1 MTDMNTVTVSR
12 KVAWSRVLALAVA
25 AFIFNTTEYMPVGL
39 LSDIGHSFGMESA
52 QAGIMLTIYAW
63 IVALMSLP
71 LMLMTSNTDRRVLL
85 IAIFGLFTFSHVLAF
100 FAWSFDVLLLSRA
113 GVALAHALF
122 WSITASLAVRLAP
135 PGKRAQALSLIATAT
150 ALASVL
156 GLPLGRIIGQAFGWR
171 STFLAIGVGALVLL
185 GLILKIMPRVPSEH
199 TGSLKSLPDLLRRPA
214 LVGLYVLAVA
224 VVTAHFTAFT
234 YIEPF
239 VEKVAGFD
247 QSFATLLLLIFGIAG
262 ITGSIIFGKSGE
274 KRLSPLLTGSIALL
288 SICLL
293 LLASVAASKAGLI
306 VLGLFWGMAFMMIG
320 MGMQMKVLTLAPDAT
335 DVAMAMFS
343 GIFNIGIGAGAL
355 LGNKVSLDL
364 SMSSVGYIGAIPA
377 VAALVLGVAI
387 FRKTK
392 EQPSTHEGSVITEVK

>member
-1 MTDMNTVTVSR
+1 MSDMNIVSR

-71 LMLMTSNTDRRVLL
+71 LMLMTSQTDRRLLL
-85 IAIFGLFTFSHVLAF
+85 IAIFSLFTVSHVLAF
-100 FAWSFDVLLLSRA
+100 FAWNFDVLLLSRA

-156 GLPLGRIIGQAFGWR
+156 GLPLGRIIGQSFGWR
-171 STFLAIGVGALVLL
+171 STFLLIGASAFVLL

-199 TGSLKSLPDLLRRPA
+199 TGSLKSLPDLFRRPA
-214 LVGLYVLAVA
+214 LVGLYVLAVT

-239 VEKVAGFD
+239 VQKVAGFNQD
-247 QSFATLLLLIFGIAG
+247 FATLLLLIFGLAG

-274 KRLSPLLTGSIALL
+274 KRLSGLLIAAIALL
-288 SICLL
+288 ALCLIL
-293 LLASVAASKAGLI
+293 LSPVAASKAGLI
-306 VLGLFWGMAFMMIG
+306 VLSLLWGMAFMMIG

-364 SMSSVGYIGAIPA
+364 SMSSVGYVGAVPA
-377 VAALVLGVAI
+377 VSALLLAI
-387 FRKTK
+387 VVFRKNRGEESQK
-392 EQPSTHEGSVITEVK
+392 ETNVVTEIK